1 MKNKKMLII
10 IIFTILLLLIIFFI
24 KNNYKISKHGNNI
37 SNKSADEIKEYILN
51 IESYQANATII
62 IKSNKNENTYKVK
75 QQYSKE
81 NNVYKQEV
89 IEPDNIKGV
98 QFIYDG
104 NILKIE
110 NTKLGLS
117 KLYEN
122 YNFINSNEL
131 SIISF
136 IEDYKAN
143 MNSQIKEEDGR
154 IILEA
159 KVKSENKYVS
169 GKKLYINK
177 AEGKIEKLE
186 IQDITQNTKIY
197 ILYNEIEIN
206 TEPKEE
212 TIAFSINELEE
223 NI

>member
-51 IESYQANATII
+51 IESYQANATIT

-159 KVKSENKYVS
+159 KVKNENKYVS

-206 TEPKEE
+206 ELETEE
-212 TIAFSINELEE
+212 IVAFSINEIKT